1 MPASDRPA
9 GWEKARV
16 ALVRGPRMG
25 AVAVFLCALL
35 SFVPRAIAIESV
47 HEGDVAPKTGNPWI
61 DARLLD
67 MGAYAS
73 RYRDAFVDE
82 IVRYH
87 EAPRALVEEALA
99 DDAMTAGDVY
109 FACSL
114 AQAIGRPCRIVVDA
128 WRHDASD
135 GWEGVGARM
144 GVAPLAG
151 IHRRIRGDIAES
163 YVRWARPLDSS
174 APSRP

>member
-1 MPASDRPA
+1 M
-9 GWEKARV
+9 
-16 ALVRGPRMG
+16 
-25 AVAVFLCALL
+25 ALL
-35 SFVPRAIAIESV
+35 LAAAFAADAGAQTSRAGEDAVRQSS
-47 HEGDVAPKTGNPWI
+47 TGNAWI

-67 MGAYAS
+67 MDAYAA

-99 DDAMTAGDVY
+99 DEGMAAGDVY

-114 AQAIGRPCRIVVDA
+114 AQAIGRPCRAVVDA
-128 WRHDASD
+128 WRSDSTD
-135 GWEGVGARM
+135 GWQ
-144 GVAPLAG
+144 GVAQRLDVAQLAG

-163 YVRWARPLDSS
+163 YVRWARPLDSGAS
-174 APSRP
+174 PKR